1 MHRLWSALTLACL
14 LTACGG
20 GGGGGGGTT
29 APAASAALT
38 FAPNP
43 LAISVSAGTSATA
56 TVNASV
62 NRPADFDSSAVFAYL
77 VDGAGVLLPN
87 AQLLHDSSLAY
98 HATVQTAPT
107 LAAGRYQGNFTVKLC
122 RDSACTSQYPGSPM
136 LLPYDIQV
144 TPAGTA
150 PFSASSS
157 APLTVTLYQGG
168 ALPSPAAIRVQAGGR
183 SWTAASGAP
192 WLVLGSTSGS
202 GDATVTAS
210 YAAASL
216 APGQYSTAITLT
228 AGDGQ
233 VASVPVALT
242 VLAPAF
248 QVNSDGVVFTAINGA
263 PIAPQSVQFAINNA
277 QATRWDAASSASWL
291 RASPSQGYTP
301 ATSTLSIDPTAGSLA
316 SGSYSAILTLTAN
329 GIAPRQLPVAL
340 QLVRPTLLVSS
351 PSVTLGGTYG
361 RDFSTRN
368 LTLSLNTGNNQWPWL
383 MGRLPAWANA
393 DVLTGNVGNAGSTVV
408 LTPNPAAAPV
418 GSSSSP
424 LLVTA
429 TVNGDLVGTPITLA
443 LNKDQ
448 HKLLPAVT
456 GVALSSSP
464 GWSRLSRSIA
474 MVDNYGQTPAW
485 TAASDKAWLTV
496 SGSGASLS
504 LTAAPS
510 SLAQNSLN
518 YATVTVTPAD
528 SAVAAVP
535 IRVAFWKGSASPTA
549 PMSPHPLYSNVV
561 ADPIRPLVYA
571 HNGGTS
577 IDIYHVYTG
586 QLVDTLTG
594 FGGALGDMAVSA
606 DGALLYAYTLDK
618 GVMEVRA
625 LATKAVQQ
633 RWSLPHLPDR
643 SARLALLRP
652 NGVDLVALNDG
663 SIYTS
668 TGKLLASLPIQ
679 GGTLSAAP
687 DGKRL
692 YVQDEGGSAIHL
704 ATYGI
709 DYAEVGGGTLFA
721 ALLPAATHQ
730 GNGSGGQDLAASA
743 DGNYLYA
750 ASSTPTQCS
759 VLNTRDLGTL
769 SYLAS
774 GGYAP
779 SNVEVGS
786 DGRIYCGVAGKT
798 ATTAD
803 VWVYDAA
810 GALRQQLKFVPAGRQ
825 LAPRQMVISGDGYM
839 LIGLNDDGVLNIVP
853 VGP

>member
-20 GGGGGGGTT
+20 GGGGGTT
-29 APAASAALT
+29 AAATGAALT
-38 FAPNP
+38 FAPGT
-43 LAISVSAGTSATA
+43 LAVSVAAGTSATA

-62 NRPADFDSSAVFAYL
+62 NRPADFDSATVFAYL

-87 AQLLHDSSLAY
+87 AQLVHDSSLAY

-107 LAAGRYQGNFTVKLC
+107 LATGRYQGNFTVKLC
-122 RDSACTSQYPGSPM
+122 RDSGCASQYPGSPM

-157 APLTVTLYQGG
+157 MPLTVTLYQGG
-168 ALPSPAAIRVQAGGR
+168 ALPAPVAISVQAGGR

-202 GDATVTAS
+202 GNATVTAS

-233 VASVPVALT
+233 VATLPVTLT

-248 QVNSDGVVFTAINGA
+248 QLNSDGVVFTAINGA

-277 QATRWDAASSASWL
+277 QATRWDAASSAPWL

-301 ATSTLSIDPTAGSLA
+301 ATSTLSIDPTVGPLA
-316 SGSYSAILTLTAN
+316 SGSYSATLTLTAN
-329 GIAPRQLPVAL
+329 GIAPRQLPVSL
-340 QLVRPTLLVSS
+340 QLVRPTLLASS
-351 PSVTLGGTYG
+351 ATVTLGGTYG
-361 RDFSTRN
+361 RDFSARTM
-368 LTLSLNTGNNQWPWL
+368 TLSLNTGSNQWPWL
-383 MGRLPAWANA
+383 MSAPPAWANA
-393 DVLTGNVGNAGSTVV
+393 NALSGNVGNAGSAV
-408 LTPNPAAAPV
+408 LFTPSPAAAPV
-418 GSSSSP
+418 GSSSARV
-424 LLVTA
+424 LVTA
-429 TVNGDLVGTPITLA
+429 TVNSELVTIPVMLA

-448 HKLLPAVT
+448 HKLLPAET
-456 GVALSSSP
+456 GVAMSSTA
-464 GWSRLSRSIA
+464 GWSRLSRTIA

-496 SGSGASLS
+496 GGSGASLS
-504 LTAAPS
+504 LAADPS
-510 SLAQNSLN
+510 GLATNSLN
-518 YATVTVTPAD
+518 YATVTVTPTDGTMAA
-528 SAVAAVP
+528 SAIQVAV
-535 IRVAFWKGSASPTA
+535 WKGSASPAA
-549 PMSPHPLYSNVV
+549 PMSPHPLYRNVV

-577 IDIYHVYTG
+577 VDVYHVYTG

-606 DGALLYAYTLDK
+606 DGALLYAYDLDHAM
-618 GVMEVRA
+618 MEVRV

-633 RWSLPHLPDR
+633 RWSLAHRPDR

-663 SIYTS
+663 SLFSS

-692 YVQDEGGSAIHL
+692 YVQDEGGTAIHL

-709 DYAEVGGGTLFA
+709 DYAAVGGGTVFA
-721 ALLPAATHQ
+721 ALLPAATHL
-730 GNGSGGQDLAASA
+730 GSGSGGQDLAASA

-774 GGYAP
+774 GGYGP
-779 SNVEVGS
+779 TNVEVGS
-786 DGRIYCGVAGKT
+786 DGRIYCGVAGKS

-803 VWVYDAA
+803 VWVYDAL
-810 GALRQQLKFVPAGRQ
+810 GVLHQQLKFVPAGRQ
-825 LAPRQMVISGDGYM
+825 LAPRQMVISGDGFM

>member
-1 MHRLWSALTLACL
+1 
-14 LTACGG
+14 
-20 GGGGGGGTT
+20 
-29 APAASAALT
+29 
-38 FAPNP
+38 
-43 LAISVSAGTSATA
+43 
-56 TVNASV
+56 
-62 NRPADFDSSAVFAYL
+62 
-77 VDGAGVLLPN
+77 
-87 AQLLHDSSLAY
+87 
-98 HATVQTAPT
+98 
-107 LAAGRYQGNFTVKLC
+107 
-122 RDSACTSQYPGSPM
+122 
-136 LLPYDIQV
+136 
-144 TPAGTA
+144 
-150 PFSASSS
+150 
-157 APLTVTLYQGG
+157 
-168 ALPSPAAIRVQAGGR
+168 
-183 SWTAASGAP
+183 
-192 WLVLGSTSGS
+192 
-202 GDATVTAS
+202 
-210 YAAASL
+210 
-216 APGQYSTAITLT
+216 
-228 AGDGQ
+228 
-233 VASVPVALT
+233 
-242 VLAPAF
+242 
-248 QVNSDGVVFTAINGA
+248 
-263 PIAPQSVQFAINNA
+263 
-277 QATRWDAASSASWL
+277 
-291 RASPSQGYTP
+291 
-301 ATSTLSIDPTAGSLA
+301 
-316 SGSYSAILTLTAN
+316 
-329 GIAPRQLPVAL
+329 
-340 QLVRPTLLVSS
+340 
-351 PSVTLGGTYG
+351 
-361 RDFSTRN
+361 
-368 LTLSLNTGNNQWPWL
+368 
-383 MGRLPAWANA
+383 
-393 DVLTGNVGNAGSTVV
+393 
-408 LTPNPAAAPV
+408 
-418 GSSSSP
+418 
-424 LLVTA
+424 
-429 TVNGDLVGTPITLA
+429 
-443 LNKDQ
+443 
-448 HKLLPAVT
+448 
-456 GVALSSSP
+456 
-464 GWSRLSRSIA
+464 
-474 MVDNYGQTPAW
+474 
-485 TAASDKAWLTV
+485 
-496 SGSGASLS
+496 
-504 LTAAPS
+504 
-510 SLAQNSLN
+510 
-518 YATVTVTPAD
+518 
-528 SAVAAVP
+528 
-535 IRVAFWKGSASPTA
+535 
-549 PMSPHPLYSNVV
+549 
-561 ADPIRPLVYA
+561 
-571 HNGGTS
+571 
-577 IDIYHVYTG
+577 
-586 QLVDTLTG
+586 G